1 MPSTRAFK
9 GGFLGADLGGMVLP
23 FLILDEGRLLGG
35 MAKRIRS
42 NKDEKQD
49 VKEKKSKQR
58 QTKNTMDVEVYGP
71 TYWAREKALNA
82 RSCAIQRR

>member
-23 FLILDEGRLLGG
+23 FPILDEGRLLGG

-58 QTKNTMDVEVYGP
+58 QKKNTMDVEVYGP
-71 TYWAREKALNA
+71 TYWAREKELNA

>member
-1 MPSTRAFK
+1 
-9 GGFLGADLGGMVLP
+9 MVLP

-35 MAKRIRS
+35 MANRIRS

-49 VKEKKSKQR
+49 VNEKKSKQR

-71 TYWAREKALNA
+71 TY
-82 RSCAIQRR
+82 

>member
-1 MPSTRAFK
+1 MPSARAFK

-35 MAKRIRS
+35 MANRIRS

-49 VKEKKSKQR
+49 VNEKKSKQR
-58 QTKNTMDVEVYGP
+58 QTKNTMDVEV
-71 TYWAREKALNA
+71 
-82 RSCAIQRR
+82 

>member
-1 MPSTRAFK
+1 MPSARAFK

-35 MAKRIRS
+35 MANRIRS

-49 VKEKKSKQR
+49 VNEKKSKQR
-58 QTKNTMDVEVYGP
+58 QK
-71 TYWAREKALNA
+71 
-82 RSCAIQRR
+82 

>member
-1 MPSTRAFK
+1 MPSARAFK

-71 TYWAREKALNA
+71 TYWSSEKELNA